1 MSDSNK
7 PVRRR
12 RIAGE
17 RPAAAPVAK
26 PVVRK
31 TPTKRSKPEAAPAAP
46 VAKAAK
52 VAKAPVPPKVA
63 APPKVRT
70 AAKPPPVEDRPA
82 AADAAVET
90 VAATATPA
98 RPSRRDLLPLAVL
111 ALFAAASIIFGS
123 IYLVDGIKDSGGKD
137 DVVGAQTQATAA
149 AGSAAET
156 IFSFSY
162 DKLDD
167 HLATSTALMTPK
179 FAEDF
184 KKIAPALTDL
194 APQRKIV
201 VKAAVSEAAV
211 LPCGNSC
218 SADKADVLVFL
229 DQARLIGDSTTPTVF
244 ANRIKVSMVRDG
256 GTWLVSDIRAI

>member
-17 RPAAAPVAK
+17 SPAAAPVAA

-31 TPTKRSKPEAAPAAP
+31 TPAKRSKPKAPKVPPAAPAPTASTTPTASKKP
-46 VAKAAK
+46 VVKPS
-52 VAKAPVPPKVA
+52 VAS
-63 APPKVRT
+63 PPKVRT
-70 AAKPPPVEDRPA
+70 AAKPPPVDDQTPVPE
-82 AADAAVET
+82 V
-90 VAATATPA
+90 VAPA
-98 RPSRRDLLPLAVL
+98 RSRRRDLLPIAVL
-111 ALFAAASIIFGS
+111 ALFAAAAMVIGS
-123 IYLVDGIKDSGGKD
+123 IVLVTGIKDSGSKGD
-137 DVVGAQTQATAA
+137 IAAAQTQASAA
-149 AGSAAET
+149 AGTAAET

-167 HLATSTALMTPK
+167 HLSASQALMTPK

-184 KKIAPALTDL
+184 KKIAPALTEL

-201 VKAAVSEAAV
+201 VKAAVSEAAA
-211 LPCGNSC
+211 LPCGNDC
-218 SADKADVLVFL
+218 SADKADVLVFI
-229 DQARLIGDSTTPTVF
+229 DQARLIGDTKTPTVF
-244 ANRIKVSMVRDG
+244 ANRVKVSMVRSG